1 MADFTI
7 KRNDLLPVLE
17 AVLKDADGQPVNLT
31 DAVSCAF
38 HMRLESDQSMTV
50 EDGVCSFD
58 ADRLTGKVL
67 YAWAAGDP
75 VDTAVEGTYLGEFE
89 ITWPASK
96 IQTYPSIGYID
107 IEIVEDLS

>member
-17 AVLKDADGQPVNLT
+17 AVLKDADGQPVDLT

-38 HMRLESDQSMTV
+38 HMRLESDQSMAI

-58 ADRLTGKVL
+58 ADRLTGKVI
-67 YAWAAGDP
+67 YAWVTD
-75 VDTAVEGTYLGEFE
+75 DTGTEGTYLGEFE
-89 ITWPASK
+89 VTWPTSK
-96 IQTYPSIGYID
+96 LQSYPSIGYID
-107 IEIVEDLS
+107 IVIVEDLS

>member
-17 AVLKDADGQPVNLT
+17 AILKDADGQPVDLT
-31 DAVSCAF
+31 DAVSCVF
-38 HMRLESDQSMTV
+38 HMRLESDQSLTV

-67 YAWAAGDP
+67 YAWATN
-75 VDTAVEGTYLGEFE
+75 DTDAEGVYLGEFE
-89 ITWPASK
+89 VTWPASK
-96 IQTYPSIGYID
+96 LQSYPSIGYID
-107 IEIVEDLS
+107 IEIVKDLS